1 MSSGVPAARRRGV
14 LLPVLITLPAL
25 GVLLALGFWQL
36 ERKAWKDT
44 LLANLRERL
53 NAPVAALPAREVWPQ
68 LEQRKDEFRR
78 VSFPAE
84 FLHAQE
90 ALVYSAGS
98 ALRTDVSGPG
108 YWVFTPARLTGGS
121 LVLVNRGFV
130 PEAIRD
136 PATRRPGEQAGSVEI
151 TGYLRWPEQRGLFS
165 PKDNPENNLWYLRDP
180 AAIAAAKGVEVAA
193 PFYIDQEAPQA
204 PGGLPKAGP
213 LSVSLPNNH
222 LQYALTWFGLA
233 ICLVGVFVAWLASRA
248 RNAPA

>member
-1 MSSGVPAARRRGV
+1 LSSVVPATRRRGV
-14 LLPVLITLPAL
+14 LLPVLITLAAL
-25 GVLLALGFWQL
+25 GVLLALGSWQL
-36 ERKAWKDT
+36 ERKAWKDA
-44 LLANLRERL
+44 LVASLRERL
-53 NAPVAALPAREVWPQ
+53 GAPVAALPAREVWPR

-121 LVLVNRGFV
+121 LVMINRGFV
-130 PEAIRD
+130 PEANRD
-136 PATRRPGEQAGSVEI
+136 PATRSQGQQPGSVEI

-165 PKDNPENNLWYLRDP
+165 PTDDPEHNLWYLRDH

-204 PGGLPKAGP
+204 PGGVPKAGP

-233 ICLVGVFVAWLASRA
+233 LCLVGVFVAWLVSRA
-248 RNAPA
+248 RNAAA